1 MTSRKNLIIQES
13 INLFNEKGCINTSTR
28 HIASKLGISVGNL
41 YYYFKNKEEIIIA
54 IYEEFMSLISKQL
67 TSVKDGQDLAFDYYD
82 FLQQQMTY
90 ELKYRFFRLE
100 LNNIYQN
107 YPKVKEAFEQSHI
120 QKKQQIKYVYTH
132 QIKYGYMKSLD
143 EDELDFL
150 VSNTWIIVTQWEI
163 YWLIDRLDDEK
174 QRRRNGILNIL
185 YFIKPYM
192 TIKGLED
199 TNLLTSINYL
209 NKKA

>member
-67 TSVKDGQDLAFDYYD
+67 TSVRDGQDLAFDYYD

-107 YPKVKEAFEQSHI
+107 YPKVKEAFEKSHI

-132 QIKYGYMKSLD
+132 QIKYGYMKRLE

>member
-163 YWLIDRLDDEK
+163 YWLIDKLDDEK

>member
-54 IYEEFMSLISKQL
+54 IYEEFMSLISRQL
-67 TSVKDGQDLAFDYYD
+67 TSVKEGEDMAFDYYD
-82 FLQQQMTY
+82 FLEQQMAY

-100 LNNIYQN
+100 LNNIYLN
-107 YPKVKEAFEQSHI
+107 YPKVKEAFEKNQI
-120 QKKQQIKYVYTH
+120 QKKQQIKHVYSH
-132 QIKYGYMKSLD
+132 QMKYGYMKSL
-143 EDELDFL
+143 EEYELEFL
-150 VSNTWIIVTQWEI
+150 VSNTWIIATQWEI
-163 YWLIDRLDDEK
+163 YWLIDRLEDEET
-174 QRRRNGILNIL
+174 RRKKGILNIL

-192 TIKGLED
+192 TKKGLEN

>member
-67 TSVKDGQDLAFDYYD
+67 TSVRDGQDLAFDYYD